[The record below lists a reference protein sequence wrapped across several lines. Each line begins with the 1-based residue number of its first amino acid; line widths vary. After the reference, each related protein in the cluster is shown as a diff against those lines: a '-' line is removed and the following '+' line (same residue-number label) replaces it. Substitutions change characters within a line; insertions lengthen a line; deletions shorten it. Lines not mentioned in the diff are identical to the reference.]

1 MRYNY
6 MICPVQDLSMSVFTK
21 NECTPNNAF
30 VWRELPVPASV
41 STMLEPLVRSRPR
54 TTSMPMHP
62 KLILV
67 AIVAQ
72 IRRRL
77 ASIPWAPFQLH
88 SVVMATFASLVAP
101 FGGFFA
107 SGFKRAFGIKG
118 APLSARQTRQRGQDA
133 DLLVVCRLWQLDSG
147 PRRFVHFPLPPLLRR
162 R

>member
-21 NECTPNNAF
+21 NKCTPNNAF

-41 STMLEPLVRSRPR
+41 STMLEPLVRLRPQS
-54 TTSMPMHP
+54 TSVPMHRELMLP
-62 KLILV
+62 GR
-67 AIVAQ
+67 ATAQ

-118 APLSARQTRQRGQDA
+118 APSFSARAETEGA
-133 DLLVVCRLWQLDSG
+133 EC
-147 PRRFVHFPLPPLLRR
+147 
-162 R
+162 